1 MTGAAL
7 TKVFI
12 MSGLMIFIFG
22 FIVGSVSMMFSLGL
36 FRYNLSVEE
45 YLNDS
50 SSWIDVSKSLPY
62 EYEDVISPENNKLT
76 IDVLVAFESGQYIVN
91 SMAYGNISDNCD
103 EEYWFWTIE
112 FGGKPI
118 CWKPIP
124 KLPK

>member
-1 MTGAAL
+1 
-7 TKVFI
+7 

-62 EYEDVISPENNKLT
+62 EYEELISPENNKLT

-112 FGGKPI
+112 FGEKPI

>member
-1 MTGAAL
+1 MTDAAL

-12 MSGLMIFIFG
+12 MSGLRIFIFG

-62 EYEDVISPENNKLT
+62 EYEELISPEKTTNSPLMSLLPLN
-76 IDVLVAFESGQYIVN
+76 LVSI
-91 SMAYGNISDNCD
+91 
-103 EEYWFWTIE
+103 
-112 FGGKPI
+112 
-118 CWKPIP
+118 
-124 KLPK
+124 

>member
-50 SSWIDVSKSLPY
+50 SYWIDVSKSLPY
-62 EYEDVISPENNKLT
+62 EELISPEKTTNSPLMSLLPLN
-76 IDVLVAFESGQYIVN
+76 LVS
-91 SMAYGNISDNCD
+91 ISSTVWHM
-103 EEYWFWTIE
+103 EI
-112 FGGKPI
+112 
-118 CWKPIP
+118 
-124 KLPK
+124 